1 MTPQLE
7 KIFFSYILKNKKFFE
22 VVKPFFYRNAEI
34 QFVYNVVR
42 DYMLTSPDTAIPS
55 PRQILDMVTLV
66 DKDGIITKDILKSI
80 LTSFFIILSLKYC

>member
-1 MTPQLE
+1 M
-7 KIFFSYILKNKKFFE
+7 
-22 VVKPFFYRNAEI
+22 VKPFFYRNAEI

-42 DYMLTSPDTAIPS
+42 DYMLKASDTAIPS

-80 LTSFFIILSLKYC
+80 LQVDLKEYDEKKLKIEDFDILPNEFVIN